1 MMIEKQS
8 QVLQSLNTLPLPEP
22 SDQVENSVDQKLNG
36 DPGLIHR
43 LWGIRIFRFLVIG
56 AINTFF
62 SYIVYALL
70 ILINVHYSLATLIST
85 VLGVIF
91 NFFTTGRIVFRNMD
105 NHRFFRFG
113 LVYAFTYFVNI
124 LLLRWLVDGIQM
136 SKLLAG
142 ALVTLPVALLSYLL
156 NAKWT
161 FRAMEAGQ
169 ENLNQGMDNA

>member
-1 MMIEKQS
+1 M
-8 QVLQSLNTLPLPEP
+8 
-22 SDQVENSVDQKLNG
+22 
-36 DPGLIHR
+36 
-43 LWGIRIFRFLVIG
+43 
-56 AINTFF
+56 
-62 SYIVYALL
+62 
-70 ILINVHYSLATLIST
+70 
-85 VLGVIF
+85 
-91 NFFTTGRIVFRNMD
+91 
-105 NHRFFRFG
+105 
-113 LVYAFTYFVNI
+113 NI